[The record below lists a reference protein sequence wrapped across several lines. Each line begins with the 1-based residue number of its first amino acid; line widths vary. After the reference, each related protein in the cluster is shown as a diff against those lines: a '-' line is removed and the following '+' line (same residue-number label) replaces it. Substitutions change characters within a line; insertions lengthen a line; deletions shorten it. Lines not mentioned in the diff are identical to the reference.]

1 MGCLMVYFIYFK
13 TKYMLIIF
21 RNNQPVVLSESLR
34 KRYDN
39 VIEDLKLTDFKKAF
53 VVPFTAKGICPV
65 NVGCLNTRM
74 GSYIGIPSIYDLNS
88 VDDISIINAS
98 DLNIQVKSIICIIL
112 YIKSLFAINFF
123 SFQKQYTKLINDKS
137 EFGQQFVKSLI
148 LSERAKK
155 YSIAREL
162 LLTDNHR
169 ILIKSVLSS
178 VVLIPMYAL
187 GSFIY
192 NGLPPNP
199 ARVRALALVLL
210 SNIGVIVWF
219 LIRTATE
226 NFYQKKA
233 DEKLCDIGEEYI
245 RGGIEYYETLI
256 QRNLALRNILPDGE
270 NMYSK
275 QGDQIEFLSELS
287 ELPLTY
293 RKKYLENRL
302 KNCINENKETY
313 THLD

>member
-1 MGCLMVYFIYFK
+1 
-13 TKYMLIIF
+13 
-21 RNNQPVVLSESLR
+21 
-34 KRYDN
+34 
-39 VIEDLKLTDFKKAF
+39 VIQDLKLTDFKKAF
-53 VVPFTAKGICPV
+53 VVPFTAKGIYPV

-74 GSYIGIPSIYDLNS
+74 GSYIGIPRIYDLNS
-88 VDDISIINAS
+88 VDDISILNAS
-98 DLNIQVKSIICIIL
+98 DLNIQVTSIICIIL
-112 YIKSLFAINFF
+112 YIKSLYIINFY
-123 SFQKQYTKLINDKS
+123 SFQEQYTKLINDKS

-148 LSERAKK
+148 FSERAKK

-178 VVLIPMYAL
+178 VALIPIYAL
-187 GSFIY
+187 GCYVY
-192 NGLPPNP
+192 NGLPPKP
-199 ARVRALALVLL
+199 TRIRALALFLL
-210 SNIGVIVWF
+210 SNIGVLVWF

-233 DEKLCDIGEEYI
+233 DEKVCDIGEEYI
-245 RGGIEYYETLI
+245 KGGIEYYETLI

-275 QGDQIEFLSELS
+275 QGNQIEFISELS

-302 KNCINENKETY
+302 KDCFNENKETL
-313 THLD
+313 TQFD